1 MSTELSSP
9 IFVGKTGQPADGTQ
23 IQASS
28 FPSHPLQ
35 LRKTT
40 VPPYVDNENFHFK
53 HNRDELCLKFTSDWK
68 EAQKSMDT
76 HSDVWAM
83 YFPPSM
89 NLEFDGE
96 LEASL
101 AQDLSDW
108 PYLKSIDAPLA
119 RLGLQVARLCSSKSP
134 LSYERRILLHRHVT
148 WIFYMD
154 QVSEKLALYDLH
166 STAGKTYL
174 DNLKSILR
182 DGPVTDM
189 TKFKGSCPDKL
200 IENALNAQRILAED
214 LVPLKK
220 RLLSPHHLSVCN
232 DALDLFFDT
241 QTEEGERFCAEP
253 TLQNIYQTRAF
264 TVGTMVPSIL
274 YMTTEQAELFTPE
287 DPCLIQL
294 SVMAALW
301 NDMIGIF
308 KDLDSIDKQDDGSVY
323 LNFVRASMRDQ
334 GLTVRD
340 ALRGCGQR
348 LNTLIHDFEFYLN
361 SYRPARRQFYHANL
375 EFTFMYFDFH
385 LMGLK
390 ERASERYGWKIVR

>member
-1 MSTELSSP
+1 MSTEFSSP
-9 IFVGKTGQPADGTQ
+9 IFIGKTGQPAHETL

-28 FPSHPLQ
+28 LSPQSSQ

-40 VPPYVDNENFHFK
+40 VPPYVDNENFYFK

-68 EAQKSMDT
+68 ESQKSMDT

-89 NLEFDGE
+89 NLEYDSE
-96 LEASL
+96 LESRL

-108 PYLKSIDAPLA
+108 PCLKSIDAPLA
-119 RLGLQVARLCSSKSP
+119 RLGLQVARLCSIKSP

-189 TKFKGSCPDKL
+189 TQFKGSCPDKL
-200 IENALNAQRILAED
+200 IENAINAQRILAED
-214 LVPLKK
+214 LIPLKK
-220 RLLSPHHLSVCN
+220 KLLPHII
-232 DALDLFFDT
+232 F
-241 QTEEGERFCAEP
+241 
-253 TLQNIYQTRAF
+253 
-264 TVGTMVPSIL
+264 GTMVPSIL

-340 ALRGCGQR
+340 ALRGCAQR
-348 LNTLIHDFEFYLN
+348 LNTLIHDFEFYLT

-390 ERASERYGWKIVR
+390 ESASERYGWKIIR

>member
-9 IFVGKTGQPADGTQ
+9 ILVGQTGQPADAAQVEISTC
-23 IQASS
+23 SS
-28 FPSHPLQ
+28 QPLQ

-40 VPPYVDNENFHFK
+40 IPPYVDNENILFK
-53 HNRDELCLKFTSDWK
+53 HNRDALCLKFTSDWK
-68 EAQKSMDT
+68 EAQNCMDT
-76 HSDVWAM
+76 HSDMWAM
-83 YFPPSM
+83 YFPLSI
-89 NLEFDGE
+89 NLEFDSD
-96 LEASL
+96 LEDRL
-101 AQDLSDW
+101 VQDLKDW
-108 PYLKSIDAPLA
+108 PSLKLIDGPLA
-119 RLGLQVARLCSSKSP
+119 RLGLQVARLCSIKSP

-174 DNLKSILR
+174 ENLKSILR
-182 DGPVTDM
+182 DGPVAEM
-189 TKFKGSCPDKL
+189 TAFKGSCPDTL
-200 IENALNAQRILAED
+200 IENAVNAQKILADD
-214 LVPLKK
+214 LMPLKK
-220 RLLSPHHLSVCN
+220 QLLLPHHLSVCN

-241 QTEEGERFCAEP
+241 QMEEGERFCHEP
-253 TLQNIYQTRAF
+253 TLKDIYQTRAF
-264 TVGTMVPSIL
+264 TVGTMVPFIL
-274 YMTTEQAELFTPE
+274 YMAPEQAELFTPE

-334 GLTVRD
+334 GLTLRD

-390 ERASERYGWKIVR
+390 EKASERYGWKIIR